1 MSREQ
6 NLAVA
11 QAVSLK
17 PIEDIA
23 ARLSLPPEHLELYGR
38 VKAKVG
44 LEALSDAASRP
55 QGKLILVSAIT
66 PTPAGEGKTTT
77 TIGLGQALARLGK
90 NAAVAVREP
99 SMGPVFGV
107 KGGGCGGGR
116 SQVLPMEDIN
126 LHFTGDIHAV
136 SSAHNLLAAMLDNA
150 LFHGQTDCDVRQI
163 RWRRVMDMNDRALRQ
178 IVLGLGGRLMGV
190 PREDGF
196 DITAASEIMAILS
209 LSSGPADLLERL
221 SRIVVGFT
229 RRRQPVLARDVQAPN
244 AMAIILKDA
253 LKPNLVQTVE
263 GVPAFVHG
271 GPFANIAHGC
281 NSVLA
286 TRMALS
292 YADYVVTE
300 AGFGFDLG
308 GEKFLDIKCR
318 EAGIWPSAVVLVA
331 TAKALKMHG
340 GTPVAEVTK
349 PDLASLKAGMDNL
362 AKHAESIRTYG
373 LQPIIAVN
381 RFAADSPDELQ
392 LIVDEC
398 QGLGVPAT
406 VIDVFGQG
414 GEGGP
419 SPGRGD
425 CRSVS
430 GRPTAAALS
439 VPLGDADRGQDSDRC
454 PEDLRCRRHQPAA
467 PRPDRSQTH
476 RRSRLQPLS
485 GLHGQDPDVAV
496 RRSQALRPAARLHP
510 VGARDSAV
518 GRGGFLRAADRRHAD
533 HAGPGRQAG
542 RLGHEDGRDRQDFG
556 HVLVQTPR
564 PGVCP
569 QDAMSNNIWQEK
581 DAV

>member
-11 QAVSLK
+11 QAVALK
-17 PIEDIA
+17 PIEEIA

-44 LEALSDAASRP
+44 LEALSAAASRP

-77 TIGLGQALARLGK
+77 TIGLAQALTRLGEK
-90 NAAVAVREP
+90 AAVAVREP

-136 SSAHNLLAAMLDNA
+136 TSAHNLLAAMLDNA
-150 LFHGQTDCDVRQI
+150 LFHGQTECDVRQI

-209 LSSGPADLLERL
+209 LSSGPADLIERL

-229 RRRQPVLARDVQAPN
+229 RQRKPVLARDVQASD
-244 AMAIILKDA
+244 AMAVILKDA

-286 TRMALS
+286 TRMALHH
-292 YADYVVTE
+292 ADYVVTE

-349 PDLASLKAGMDNL
+349 PDLGSLKAGMDNL
-362 AKHAESIRTYG
+362 AKHAESVRTYG
-373 LQPIIAVN
+373 LQPVIAVN
-381 RFAADSPDELQ
+381 RFAADSPDELR
-392 LIVDEC
+392 LIIDEC
-398 QGLGVPAT
+398 QALGVPAT

-414 GEGGP
+414 GEGGLALAEAIVEACRADPP
-419 SPGRGD
+419 SPRFLYPLEMPIEDKIRTVAQKIYGAADISLLPRARTDLRRIDDLGHSHFPVCMAKTQMSLSD
-425 CRSVS
+425 DPKRY
-430 GRPTAAALS
+430 GRPRDFTLS
-439 VPLGDADRGQDSDRC
+439 VREIRLSAGAGFCVPLTGDVLTMPGLAAK
-454 PEDLRCRRHQPAA
+454 PAA
-467 PRPDRSQTH
+467 FGMKMDATGKI
-476 RRSRLQPLS
+476 S
-485 GLHGQDPDVAV
+485 GM
-496 RRSQALRPAARLHP
+496 
-510 VGARDSAV
+510 
-518 GRGGFLRAADRRHAD
+518 F
-533 HAGPGRQAG
+533 
-542 RLGHEDGRDRQDFG
+542 
-556 HVLVQTPR
+556 
-564 PGVCP
+564 
-569 QDAMSNNIWQEK
+569 
-581 DAV
+581 

>member
-11 QAVSLK
+11 QAVALK
-17 PIEDIA
+17 PIEEIA

-44 LEALSDAASRP
+44 LEALSAAASRP

-77 TIGLGQALARLGK
+77 TIGLAQALTRLGEK
-90 NAAVAVREP
+90 AAVAVREP

-136 SSAHNLLAAMLDNA
+136 TSAHNLLAAMLDNA
-150 LFHGQTDCDVRQI
+150 LFHGQTECDVRQI

-209 LSSGPADLLERL
+209 LSSGPADLIERL

-229 RRRQPVLARDVQAPN
+229 RQRKPVLARDVQASD

-286 TRMALS
+286 TRMALHH
-292 YADYVVTE
+292 ADYVVTE

-349 PDLASLKAGMDNL
+349 PDLGSLKAGMDNL
-362 AKHAESIRTYG
+362 AKHAESVRAYG
-373 LQPIIAVN
+373 LQPVIAVN
-381 RFAADSPDELQ
+381 RFAADSPDELR
-392 LIVDEC
+392 LIVDES
-398 QGLGVPAT
+398 QALGVPAT

-414 GEGGP
+414 GEGGLALAEAIVEACRADPP
-419 SPGRGD
+419 SPRFLYPLEMPIEDKIRTIAQKIYGAADISLLPRARTDLRRIDDLGHSHFPVCMAKTQMSLSD
-425 CRSVS
+425 DPKRY
-430 GRPTAAALS
+430 GRPRDFTLS
-439 VPLGDADRGQDSDRC
+439 VREIRLSAGAGFCVPLTGDMLTMPGLAAK
-454 PEDLRCRRHQPAA
+454 PAA
-467 PRPDRSQTH
+467 FGMKMDATGKI
-476 RRSRLQPLS
+476 S
-485 GLHGQDPDVAV
+485 GM
-496 RRSQALRPAARLHP
+496 
-510 VGARDSAV
+510 
-518 GRGGFLRAADRRHAD
+518 F
-533 HAGPGRQAG
+533 
-542 RLGHEDGRDRQDFG
+542 
-556 HVLVQTPR
+556 
-564 PGVCP
+564 
-569 QDAMSNNIWQEK
+569 
-581 DAV
+581 

>member
-11 QAVSLK
+11 QAVTLK
-17 PIEDIA
+17 PIEEIA

-44 LEALSDAASRP
+44 LEALSAATSR
-55 QGKLILVSAIT
+55 GRLILVSAMT

-90 NAAVAVREP
+90 KAAVAVREP

-136 SSAHNLLAAMLDNA
+136 TSAHNLLAAMLDNA
-150 LFHGQTDCDVRQI
+150 LFHGQTDCDVRQV

-221 SRIVVGFT
+221 ARILVGFT
-229 RRRQPVLARDVQAPN
+229 RQRKPVLAGDVRAPE
-244 AMAIILKDA
+244 AMAIILRDA

-286 TRMALS
+286 TRMALQ

-308 GEKFLDIKCR
+308 GEKFLDVKCR
-318 EAGIWPSAVVLVA
+318 EAGIWPSVVVVVA

-340 GTPVAEVTK
+340 GVPVAEVTR
-349 PDLASLKAGMDNL
+349 PDLGSLKAGMDNL
-362 AKHAESIRTYG
+362 AKHAESVRAYG
-373 LQPIIAVN
+373 LQPVIAVN
-381 RFAADSPDELQ
+381 RFASDSPDELQ
-392 LIVDEC
+392 LIGDEC
-398 QGLGVPAT
+398 QALGVPAT

-414 GEGGP
+414 GEGGLALAETIVEVCRPDPPEPRFLYP
-419 SPGRGD
+419 SDMPIADKIRTIAQTIYGAADISLLPRARTDLNRINDLGYSHLPVCMAKTQMSLSD
-425 CRSVS
+425 DPKRY
-430 GRPTAAALS
+430 GRPRDFTLS
-439 VPLGDADRGQDSDRC
+439 VREIRLSAGAGFCVPLTGDMLTMPG
-454 PEDLRCRRHQPAA
+454 LAA
-467 PRPDRSQTH
+467 
-476 RRSRLQPLS
+476 
-485 GLHGQDPDVAV
+485 
-496 RRSQALRPAARLHP
+496 RPAAC
-510 VGARDSAV
+510 GMKM
-518 GRGGFLRAADRRHAD
+518 
-533 HAGPGRQAG
+533 
-542 RLGHEDGRDRQDFG
+542 
-556 HVLVQTPR
+556 
-564 PGVCP
+564 
-569 QDAMSNNIWQEK
+569 DASGKISGMF
-581 DAV
+581 